1 MTNTKSLPSVDYLRK
16 RLRYEPE
23 TGKLFWL
30 DYEGM
35 PQRWLTRWVGK
46 EAFTAADTGGYLH
59 GQVCG
64 KLFRAHRIAWSIY
77 YGEHPKGEI
86 DHINGLTDD
95 NRIENLRVVTIQDN
109 RRNQKKP
116 ITNTSGVVGVG
127 WDKSRGLWTSSIK
140 VGGVQKNLGRFCCF
154 GQAVKT
160 RHDAEKVYGFH
171 ENHGRR

>member
-1 MTNTKSLPSVDYLRK
+1 MTNTKSLPSIDYLRK

-35 PQRWLTRWVGK
+35 PKRWLTRWAGK
-46 EAFTAADTGGYLH
+46 EAFAAVNTGGYLH
-59 GQVCG
+59 GQIDG
-64 KLFRAHRIAWSIY
+64 EPFRAHRIAWSIY
-77 YGEHPKGEI
+77 YGEHPRGFI

-95 NRIENLRVVTIQDN
+95 NRIENLRVATSQEN
-109 RRNQKKP
+109 MRNLKKSM
-116 ITNTSGVVGVG
+116 TNTSGVVGVG
-127 WDKSRGLWTSSIK
+127 WDKSRGLWWSYIT
-140 VGGVQKNLGRFCCF
+140 VGGVMKNLGRFVCF
-154 GQAVKT
+154 EQAVEA